1 MSALYEIDKN
11 LYQLLEFDMV
21 VDEETGEI
29 LFEESDIDNLL
40 LSRDEKIENTGC
52 YIKNLLSDIEQLKA
66 EEKSLKERRQT
77 KEKKV
82 ERLKKYLADSMLLFG
97 DKKFETP
104 RIALSFRKSKQVEI
118 DESAVLPEEFIK
130 VKVEKSPDKT
140 KLKDA
145 ILKQGEVIEGVKVI
159 EKENLQLK

>member
-29 LFEESDIDNLL
+29 LFEESDIDKLL

>member
-1 MSALYEIDKN
+1 MSALYEIDRN
-11 LYQLLEFDMV
+11 LYQLLENDMV

-29 LFEESDIDNLL
+29 LFDESDIDNLL
-40 LSRDEKIENTGC
+40 LTREEKLENTGC

-66 EEKSLKERRQT
+66 EEKNLKARRQT

-82 ERLKKYLADSMLLFG
+82 ERLKSYLSNSMLLFG

-104 RIALSFRKSKQVEI
+104 RIVLSFRKSKQVEI
-118 DESAVLPEEFIK
+118 DPEAKIPQDYMT
-130 VKVEKSPDKT
+130 VKVEESPNKT

-145 ILKQGEVIEGVKVI
+145 ILKQGLSFDGVQVV

>member
-1 MSALYEIDKN
+1 MSTLYEIDRN
-11 LYQLLEFDMV
+11 LYELLENEMV

-40 LSRDEKIENTGC
+40 LTRDQKLENTAC
-52 YIKNLLSDIEQLKA
+52 YIKNLMSDINDLKA
-66 EEKSLKERRQT
+66 EEKALNERRKA

-82 ERLKKYLADSMLLFG
+82 ERLKLYLSNSMLMFG
-97 DKKFETP
+97 DKKFET
-104 RIALSFRKSKQVEI
+104 AKVVLSFRKSKQVEI
-118 DESAVLPEEFIK
+118 AEGANIPQEYMTIK
-130 VKVEKSPDKT
+130 VEENPNKT

-145 ILKQGEVIEGVKVI
+145 ILKQGLEIDGVKVI

>member
-1 MSALYEIDKN
+1 MSTLYEIDYN
-11 LYQLLEFDMV
+11 LYQLLENEMV
-21 VDEETGEI
+21 IDEETGEI

-40 LSRDEKIENTGC
+40 LSRDQKLENTAC
-52 YIKNLLSDIEQLKA
+52 YIKNLMSDIDQIKV
-66 EEKSLKERRQT
+66 EEKSLKERRQV

-82 ERLKKYLADSMLLFG
+82 ERLKSYLANSMLLFG

-104 RIALSFRKSKQVEI
+104 RVALSFRKSKQVEI
-118 DESAVLPEEFIK
+118 EPNTHLPQEYIK
-130 VKVEKSPDKT
+130 VKVEESPDKT

-145 ILKQGEVIEGVKVI
+145 ILKQGIVIDGVKVI

>member
-1 MSALYEIDKN
+1 MSTLYEIDYN
-11 LYQLLEFDMV
+11 LYRLLENEMV

-40 LSRDEKIENTGC
+40 LSRDQKLENTAC
-52 YIKNLLSDIEQLKA
+52 YIKNLMSDIDQIKA

-82 ERLKKYLADSMLLFG
+82 ERLKSYLANSMLLFG

-104 RIALSFRKSKQVEI
+104 RVALSFRKSKQVEI
-118 DESAVLPEEFIK
+118 EPNVHLPQEYVK
-130 VKVEKSPDKT
+130 VKVEESPDKT

-145 ILKQGEVIEGVKVI
+145 ILKQGIVIDGVKVV

>member
-104 RIALSFRKSKQVEI
+104 RVALSFRKSKQVEI
-118 DESAVLPEEFIK
+118 DEDVVLPEEFIK

-145 ILKQGEVIEGVKVI
+145 ILKQGESFEGVRII

>member
-29 LFEESDIDNLL
+29 LFEESDIDKLL

-130 VKVEKSPDKT
+130 VKVEKIPDKT

>member
-1 MSALYEIDKN
+1 MSALYEIDKA
-11 LYQLLEFDMV
+11 LYQLLEYDMA

-40 LSRDEKIENTGC
+40 LSRDQKLENTAC
-52 YIKNLLSDIEQLKA
+52 YIKNLVSDIDQLKA
-66 EEKSLKERRQT
+66 EEKALKERRQA
-77 KEKKV
+77 KEKKA
-82 ERLKKYLADSMLLFG
+82 ERLKEYLSKSMLMFG

-104 RIALSFRKSKQVEI
+104 RVVLSFRKSKQVEI
-118 DESAVLPEEFIK
+118 DEGTKLPEEYLT
-130 VKVEKSPDKT
+130 VKVETNPNKT

-145 ILKQGEVIEGVKVI
+145 ILKQGVEIDGVRVV

>member
-1 MSALYEIDKN
+1 MSTLYEIDYN
-11 LYQLLEFDMV
+11 LYQLLENEMV

-40 LSRDEKIENTGC
+40 LSRDQKLENTAC
-52 YIKNLLSDIEQLKA
+52 YIKNLMSDIDQIKV
-66 EEKSLKERRQT
+66 EEKSLKERRQV

-82 ERLKKYLADSMLLFG
+82 ERLKSYLANSMLLFG

-104 RIALSFRKSKQVEI
+104 RVALSFRKSKQVEI
-118 DESAVLPEEFIK
+118 EPNTHLPQEYIK
-130 VKVEKSPDKT
+130 VKVEESPDKT

-145 ILKQGEVIEGVKVI
+145 ILKQGLEIDGVKVI

>member
-104 RIALSFRKSKQVEI
+104 RVALSFRKSKQVEI
-118 DESAVLPEEFIK
+118 DEGVVLPEEFIK

-145 ILKQGEVIEGVKVI
+145 ILKQGESFEGVRII

>member
-1 MSALYEIDKN
+1 MSTLYEIDYN
-11 LYQLLEFDMV
+11 LYQLLENEMV

-40 LSRDEKIENTGC
+40 LSRDQKLENTAC
-52 YIKNLLSDIEQLKA
+52 YIKNLMSDIDQIKV
-66 EEKSLKERRQT
+66 EEKSLKERRQI

-82 ERLKKYLADSMLLFG
+82 ERLKSYLANSMLLFG

-104 RIALSFRKSKQVEI
+104 RVALSFRKSKQVEI
-118 DESAVLPEEFIK
+118 EPNTHLPQEYIK
-130 VKVEKSPDKT
+130 VKVEENPDKT

-145 ILKQGEVIEGVKVI
+145 ILKQGLEIDGVKVV

>member
-1 MSALYEIDKN
+1 MSTLYEIDYN
-11 LYQLLEFDMV
+11 LYQLLENEMV

-40 LSRDEKIENTGC
+40 LSRDQKLENTAC
-52 YIKNLLSDIEQLKA
+52 YIKNLMSDIDQIKA

-82 ERLKKYLADSMLLFG
+82 ERLKSYLANSMLLFG

-104 RIALSFRKSKQVEI
+104 RVALSFRKSKQVEI
-118 DESAVLPEEFIK
+118 EPNAHLPQEYVK
-130 VKVEKSPDKT
+130 VKVEESPDKT

-145 ILKQGEVIEGVKVI
+145 ILKQGIVIDGVKVV

>member
-1 MSALYEIDKN
+1 MSTLYEIDKN
-11 LYQLLEFDMV
+11 LYELLENEMV

-40 LSRDEKIENTGC
+40 LTRDQKLENTAC
-52 YIKNLLSDIEQLKA
+52 YIKNLMSDINDLKA
-66 EEKSLKERRQT
+66 EEKALNERRKA

-82 ERLKKYLADSMLLFG
+82 ERLKSYLSNSMLMFG
-97 DKKFETP
+97 DKKFET
-104 RIALSFRKSKQVEI
+104 AKVVLSFRKSKQVEI
-118 DESAVLPEEFIK
+118 ADGAHIPQEYMT
-130 VKVEKSPDKT
+130 VKVEENPNKT

-145 ILKQGEVIEGVKVI
+145 ILKQGVVIDGVQVV

>member
-1 MSALYEIDKN
+1 MSALYEIDRN
-11 LYQLLEFDMV
+11 LYQLLENDMV

-40 LSRDEKIENTGC
+40 LTREEKLENTGC

-66 EEKSLKERRQT
+66 EEKNLKARRQT

-82 ERLKKYLADSMLLFG
+82 ERLKSYLSNSMLLFG

-104 RIALSFRKSKQVEI
+104 RIVLSFRKSKQVEI
-118 DESAVLPEEFIK
+118 DPEAKIPQDYMT
-130 VKVEKSPDKT
+130 VKVEESPNKT

-145 ILKQGEVIEGVKVI
+145 ILKQGLSFDGVQVV

>member
-1 MSALYEIDKN
+1 MSTLYKIDYN
-11 LYQLLEFDMV
+11 LYQLLENEMV

-29 LFEESDIDNLL
+29 IFEESDIDNLL
-40 LSRDEKIENTGC
+40 LSRDQKLENTAC
-52 YIKNLLSDIEQLKA
+52 YIKNLMSDIDQIKV

-82 ERLKKYLADSMLLFG
+82 ERLKAYLAKSMLLFG
-97 DKKFETP
+97 DKKFETS
-104 RIALSFRKSKQVEI
+104 RVALSFRKSKQVEI
-118 DESAVLPEEFIK
+118 EPNIHLPQEYVKIK
-130 VKVEKSPDKT
+130 VEESPDKA

-145 ILKQGEVIEGVKVI
+145 ILKQGLEIKGVKVI

>member
-1 MSALYEIDKN
+1 MSTLYEIDYN
-11 LYQLLEFDMV
+11 LYQLLENEMV

-40 LSRDEKIENTGC
+40 LSRDQKLENTAC
-52 YIKNLLSDIEQLKA
+52 YIKNLMSDIDQIKA

-77 KEKKV
+77 KEKKA
-82 ERLKKYLADSMLLFG
+82 ERLKSYLANSMLLFG

-104 RIALSFRKSKQVEI
+104 RVALSFRKSKQVEI
-118 DESAVLPEEFIK
+118 EPNAHLPQEYVK
-130 VKVEKSPDKT
+130 VKVEESPDKT

-145 ILKQGEVIEGVKVI
+145 ILKQGIVIDGVKVV

>member
-104 RIALSFRKSKQVEI
+104 RVALSFRKSKQVEI
-118 DESAVLPEEFIK
+118 DEDVVLPEEFIK

-145 ILKQGEVIEGVKVI
+145 ILKQGESIEGVRII

>member
-1 MSALYEIDKN
+1 MSTLYEIDKD
-11 LYQLLEFDMV
+11 LYQLLENDMV

-40 LSRDEKIENTGC
+40 LSRDQKLENTGC
-52 YIKNLLSDIEQLKA
+52 YIKNLLSDIDQLKA

-82 ERLKKYLADSMLLFG
+82 ERLKAYLANSMFLFG
-97 DKKFETP
+97 DRKFETP
-104 RIALSFRKSKQVEI
+104 RVALSFRKSKQVEI
-118 DESAVLPEEFIK
+118 AEGAKIPQEYMTIK
-130 VKVEKSPDKT
+130 VEENPNKT

-145 ILKQGEVIEGVKVI
+145 ILKQGVVIDGVQVI

>member
-11 LYQLLEFDMV
+11 LYQLLENDMV

-40 LSRDEKIENTGC
+40 LTRDEKLENTGC
-52 YIKNLLSDIEQLKA
+52 YIKNLLSDIEQLKT
-66 EEKSLKERRQT
+66 EEKNLKARRQT

-82 ERLKKYLADSMLLFG
+82 ERLKSYLSNSMLLFG
-97 DKKFETP
+97 DKKFESP
-104 RIALSFRKSKQVEI
+104 RVVLSFRKSKQVEI
-118 DESAVLPEEFIK
+118 DIEAKIPQDYMTIK
-130 VKVEKSPDKT
+130 VEESPNKT

-145 ILKQGEVIEGVKVI
+145 ILKQGLSFDGVKVV

>member
-1 MSALYEIDKN
+1 MSTLYEIDYN
-11 LYQLLEFDMV
+11 LYQLLENEMV
-21 VDEETGEI
+21 VDEETGEV

-40 LSRDEKIENTGC
+40 LSRDQKLENTAC
-52 YIKNLLSDIEQLKA
+52 YIKNLMGDIDQIKA
-66 EEKSLKERRQT
+66 EEKSLKERRQI

-82 ERLKKYLADSMLLFG
+82 ERLKSYLANSMLLFG

-104 RIALSFRKSKQVEI
+104 RVALSFRKSKQVEI
-118 DESAVLPEEFIK
+118 EPNTHLPQEYIKIK
-130 VKVEKSPDKT
+130 VEESPDKT

-145 ILKQGEVIEGVKVI
+145 ILKQGLEIDGVKVV

>member
-1 MSALYEIDKN
+1 MSTLYEIDYN
-11 LYQLLEFDMV
+11 LYQLLENEMV

-40 LSRDEKIENTGC
+40 LSRDQKLENTAC
-52 YIKNLLSDIEQLKA
+52 YIKNLMSDIDQIKA
-66 EEKSLKERRQT
+66 EEKSLKERRQI

-82 ERLKKYLADSMLLFG
+82 ERLKSYLANSMLLFG

-104 RIALSFRKSKQVEI
+104 RVALSFRKSKQVEI
-118 DESAVLPEEFIK
+118 EPNTHLPQEYIK
-130 VKVEKSPDKT
+130 VKVEESPDKT

-145 ILKQGEVIEGVKVI
+145 ILKQGLEIDGVKVI

>member
-66 EEKSLKERRQT
+66 EEKSLEKRRQT

-82 ERLKKYLADSMLLFG
+82 KRLKKYLADSMLLFG
-97 DKKFETP
+97 NKKFETP
-104 RIALSFRKSKQVEI
+104 RVALSFRKSKQVEI
-118 DESAVLPEEFIK
+118 DEDVVLPEEFIK

-145 ILKQGEVIEGVKVI
+145 ILKQGESIEGVRII

>member
-1 MSALYEIDKN
+1 MSTLYEIDKS
-11 LYQLLEFDMV
+11 LYQLLEYDMV

-29 LFEESDIDNLL
+29 LFEDSDIDCLL

-52 YIKNLLSDIEQLKA
+52 YIKNLLSDIDQLKA
-66 EEKSLKERRQT
+66 EEKALKERRQT

-82 ERLKKYLADSMLLFG
+82 ERLKEYLSKSMLMFG

-104 RIALSFRKSKQVEI
+104 RVVLSFRKSKQVEI
-118 DESAVLPEEFIK
+118 DEGAKIPEEYLM
-130 VKVEKSPDKT
+130 VKVETNPNKT

-145 ILKQGEVIEGVKVI
+145 ILKQGAEIAGVRVV

>member
-1 MSALYEIDKN
+1 MSTLYEINKD
-11 LYQLLEFDMV
+11 LYQLLENDMV

-40 LSRDEKIENTGC
+40 LSRDQKLENTGC
-52 YIKNLLSDIEQLKA
+52 YIKNLLSDIDQLKA
-66 EEKSLKERRQT
+66 EEKSLKERRQI

-82 ERLKKYLADSMLLFG
+82 ERLKSYLANSMLLFG

-104 RIALSFRKSKQVEI
+104 RVALSFRKSKQVEI
-118 DESAVLPEEFIK
+118 EEGANIPQEYITIK
-130 VKVEKSPDKT
+130 VEENPNKT

-145 ILKQGEVIEGVKVI
+145 ILKQGIVIDGVQVV

>member
-77 KEKKV
+77 KEKKA

-104 RIALSFRKSKQVEI
+104 RVALSFRKSKQVEI
-118 DESAVLPEEFIK
+118 DEDVVLPEEFIK

-145 ILKQGEVIEGVKVI
+145 ILKQGESIEGVRII

>member
-1 MSALYEIDKN
+1 MSALYEIDHN
-11 LYQLLEFDMV
+11 LYELLENDMV

-29 LFEESDIDNLL
+29 LFEDSDIDNLL
-40 LSRDEKIENTGC
+40 LSRDQKLENTAC
-52 YIKNLLSDIEQLKA
+52 YIKNLMSDIDQIKA
-66 EEKSLKERRQT
+66 EEKSLKDRRQT

-82 ERLKKYLADSMLLFG
+82 ERLKSYLANSMLLFG

-104 RIALSFRKSKQVEI
+104 RVAISFRKSKQVEI
-118 DESAVLPEEFIK
+118 AEGADIPQEYMTIK
-130 VKVEKSPDKT
+130 VEENPNKT

-145 ILKQGEVIEGVKVI
+145 ILKQGLLIDGVKVV

>member
-1 MSALYEIDKN
+1 MSTLYEIDYN
-11 LYQLLEFDMV
+11 LYQLLENEMV

-40 LSRDEKIENTGC
+40 LSRDQKLENTAC
-52 YIKNLLSDIEQLKA
+52 YIKNLMSDIDQIKA

-82 ERLKKYLADSMLLFG
+82 ERLKSYLANSMLLFG

-104 RIALSFRKSKQVEI
+104 RVALSFRKSKQVEI
-118 DESAVLPEEFIK
+118 EPNVHLPQEYIK
-130 VKVEKSPDKT
+130 VKVEESPDKT

-145 ILKQGEVIEGVKVI
+145 ILKQGIVINGVKVV

>member
-1 MSALYEIDKN
+1 MSALYEIDRN
-11 LYQLLEFDMV
+11 LYELLENDMV

-29 LFEESDIDNLL
+29 IFEESDIDNLL
-40 LSRDEKIENTGC
+40 LSRDQKLENTAC
-52 YIKNLLSDIEQLKA
+52 YIKNLMSDIDQIKT
-66 EEKSLKERRQT
+66 EEKALKERRQT

-82 ERLKKYLADSMLLFG
+82 ERLKSYLANSMLLFG

-104 RIALSFRKSKQVEI
+104 RVALSFRKSKQVEI
-118 DESAVLPEEFIK
+118 AEDANIPQEYMTI
-130 VKVEKSPDKT
+130 KVEKNPNKT

-145 ILKQGEVIEGVKVI
+145 ILKQGLLIDGVQVV

>member
-145 ILKQGEVIEGVKVI
+145 ILKQGEVIEGVKVV

>member
-1 MSALYEIDKN
+1 MSTLYEIDYN
-11 LYQLLEFDMV
+11 LYQLLENEMV

-40 LSRDEKIENTGC
+40 LSRDQKLENTAC
-52 YIKNLLSDIEQLKA
+52 YIKNLMSDIDQIKA

-77 KEKKV
+77 KEKKA
-82 ERLKKYLADSMLLFG
+82 ERLKSYLANSMLLFG

-104 RIALSFRKSKQVEI
+104 RVALSFRKSKQVEI
-118 DESAVLPEEFIK
+118 EPNTHLPQEYIK
-130 VKVEKSPDKT
+130 VKVEESPDKT

-145 ILKQGEVIEGVKVI
+145 ILKQGIVIDGVKVI

>member
-118 DESAVLPEEFIK
+118 DEDVVLPEEFIK

>member
-1 MSALYEIDKN
+1 MSTLYEIDYN
-11 LYQLLEFDMV
+11 LYQLLENEMV

-40 LSRDEKIENTGC
+40 LSRDQKLENTAC
-52 YIKNLLSDIEQLKA
+52 YIKNLMSDIDQIKV
-66 EEKSLKERRQT
+66 EEKSLKERRQI

-82 ERLKKYLADSMLLFG
+82 ERLKNYLANSMLLFG

-104 RIALSFRKSKQVEI
+104 RVILSFRKSKQVEI
-118 DESAVLPEEFIK
+118 AEGANIPQKYIK
-130 VKVEKSPDKT
+130 VKVEESPDKT

-145 ILKQGEVIEGVKVI
+145 ILKQGLKIDGVKVV

>member
-1 MSALYEIDKN
+1 MSTLYEIDYN
-11 LYQLLEFDMV
+11 LYQLLENEMV

-40 LSRDEKIENTGC
+40 LSRDQKLENTAC
-52 YIKNLLSDIEQLKA
+52 YIKNLMSDIDQIKA

-82 ERLKKYLADSMLLFG
+82 ERLKSYLANSMLLFG

-104 RIALSFRKSKQVEI
+104 RVALSFRKSKQVEI
-118 DESAVLPEEFIK
+118 EPNVHLPQEYVK
-130 VKVEKSPDKT
+130 VKVEESPDKT

-145 ILKQGEVIEGVKVI
+145 ILKQGIVIDGVKVV

>member
-1 MSALYEIDKN
+1 MSTLYEIDRN
-11 LYQLLEFDMV
+11 LYELLENEMV

-40 LSRDEKIENTGC
+40 LTRDQKLENTAC
-52 YIKNLLSDIEQLKA
+52 YIKNLMSDINDLKT
-66 EEKSLKERRQT
+66 EEKALNERRKA

-82 ERLKKYLADSMLLFG
+82 ERLKSYLSNSMLMFG
-97 DKKFETP
+97 DKKFET
-104 RIALSFRKSKQVEI
+104 AKVVLSFRKSKQVEI
-118 DESAVLPEEFIK
+118 ADGAKIPQEYMT
-130 VKVEKSPDKT
+130 VKVEENPNKT

-145 ILKQGEVIEGVKVI
+145 ILKQGVVIDGVQVV

>member
-1 MSALYEIDKN
+1 MSTLYEIDYN
-11 LYQLLEFDMV
+11 LYQLLENEMV

-29 LFEESDIDNLL
+29 IFEESDIDNLL
-40 LSRDEKIENTGC
+40 LSRDQKLENTAC
-52 YIKNLLSDIEQLKA
+52 YIKNLMSDIDQIKS

-82 ERLKKYLADSMLLFG
+82 ERLKSYLANSMLLFG

-104 RIALSFRKSKQVEI
+104 RVALSFRKSKQVEI
-118 DESAVLPEEFIK
+118 EPNAHLPQEYVK
-130 VKVEKSPDKT
+130 VKVEESPDKT

-145 ILKQGEVIEGVKVI
+145 ILKQGIVIDGVKVV

>member
-104 RIALSFRKSKQVEI
+104 RVALSFRKSKQVEI
-118 DESAVLPEEFIK
+118 DEDVVLPEEFIK